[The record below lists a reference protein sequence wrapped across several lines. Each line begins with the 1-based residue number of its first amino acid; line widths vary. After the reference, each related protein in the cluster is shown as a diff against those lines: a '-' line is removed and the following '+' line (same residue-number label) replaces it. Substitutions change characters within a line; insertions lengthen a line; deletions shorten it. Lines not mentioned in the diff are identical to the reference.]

1 MYYAANEILEKIYNR
16 GAKND
21 MSFAGWKNRA
31 QQTRAA
37 LLELRKELDAELDG
51 MADTWAK
58 KVIDDKRESYAASFA
73 DVTAEA
79 QRHILA
85 DLEEVAAA
93 KQARFSEA
101 MGDPGAAAVNVLSLL
116 NMRTELSPG
125 DIAAAVPHLSGSLI
139 ALQTLREIAKRHNIS
154 FPSFP
159 DAEAFAND
167 LAEVRSFAE
176 EKVRELTTP
185 ADNMAYWQR
194 LFWDSDAW
202 GLPQPKVDALDN
214 PRYLKID
221 VDEIGAEEQADDE
234 PSV

>member
-116 NMRTELSPG
+116 NMRTELSPASVARREM
-125 DIAAAVPHLSGSLI
+125 IPSKSRAPARSKTALSPRSLVATSTFMYPMQLKTHTSMFSSSAVSI
-139 ALQTLREIAKRHNIS
+139 
-154 FPSFP
+154 
-159 DAEAFAND
+159 
-167 LAEVRSFAE
+167 
-176 EKVRELTTP
+176 TP
-185 ADNMAYWQR
+185 R
-194 LFWDSDAW
+194 I
-202 GLPQPKVDALDN
+202 K
-214 PRYLKID
+214 
-221 VDEIGAEEQADDE
+221 
-234 PSV
+234 SV